1 MNRETA
7 SIIEIGIVYGVIMIL
22 VSFLLD
28 RFSVL
33 LWPTLTVISI
43 IFALVML
50 DIVSHLVPTERSAH
64 LKNAGIV
71 LDEVVRLQNTIERTA
86 SRHET
91 QSVLVEKMR
100 SVALSLVSARLK
112 LTKEEFAAVIDQKPE
127 IAIGLIKDQE
137 MLTLFSG
144 QTINLINLERIDAV
158 LAKIESV

>member
-1 MNRETA
+1 
-7 SIIEIGIVYGVIMIL
+7 MIL

-86 SRHET
+86 ARHET

-144 QTINLINLERIDAV
+144 QTFNLINLERIDAV

>member
-1 MNRETA
+1 
-7 SIIEIGIVYGVIMIL
+7 MIL

-144 QTINLINLERIDAV
+144 QTFNLINLERIDAV

>member
-1 MNRETA
+1 LNRETA